1 MERVCSGAAKRT
13 PYGCEPIEP
22 HAPAAASSDRLAHEG
37 ISMKGTDPMP
47 DSVGGVRRGLT
58 SAIIINFESGPTLLD
73 CLDSL
78 QEQTAPLEII
88 IVDNGS
94 ADGSVDAARL
104 RFKDVRV
111 VRPGRNLGFA
121 GGANEGAAEASGEFL
136 LFLNPDV
143 RLGAGC
149 VPALVAAMGD
159 HRVGVVGPVVYIES
173 LEKFEYGST
182 IDLLGHPV
190 GLSSPGSPLFVSGCA
205 LMTRQHLFRRLRGFD
220 QRMFMFVEDADYG
233 WRTFLSGSDVR
244 VSTQAQASH
253 VGGAVTPGGYPT
265 TGSLSTTRFRIVL
278 RERNT
283 LRMLLKCYGWPSA
296 VVASF
301 AHASLMGIA
310 AVVLWATGR
319 AGTARGLVR
328 GLSSNASHLGET
340 LALRNEVQSTRQRPD
355 REVRA
360 RMYKGF
366 MKLAVIRNRGLPN
379 INEAW
384 TPTRGRVAHDG

>member
-1 MERVCSGAAKRT
+1 MS
-13 PYGCEPIEP
+13 
-22 HAPAAASSDRLAHEG
+22 EG
-37 ISMKGTDPMP
+37 VSMKEGEPTRDG
-47 DSVGGVRRGLT
+47 VGETQPGLT
-58 SAIIINFESGPTLLD
+58 SAIIVNFESGATLLD
-73 CLDSL
+73 CLESL
-78 QEQTAPLEII
+78 RDQAAPLEVI

-94 ADGSVDAARL
+94 ADGSVDEARA
-104 RFKDVRV
+104 RFQEVRV
-111 VRPGRNLGFA
+111 VRPGRNVGFA
-121 GGANEGAAEASGEFL
+121 GGANAGAVDASGEFL
-136 LFLNPDV
+136 FFLNPDV
-143 RLGAGC
+143 RLGEGC
-149 VPALVAAMGD
+149 VQALVKAMDD

-205 LMTRQHLFRRLRGFD
+205 LMTRRHLFKQLRGFD

-244 VSTQAQASH
+244 VSTEAQASH
-253 VGGAVTPGGYPT
+253 VGGGVTPGGYPT
-265 TGSLSTTRFRIVL
+265 AGRLSTTRFRIVL

-296 VVASF
+296 VVAGF
-301 AHASLMGIA
+301 AHASLMAVA

-328 GLSSNASHLGET
+328 GLSSNASLLGET

-355 REVRA
+355 REVRT
-360 RMYKGF
+360 RMYRGL
-366 MKLAVIRNRGLPN
+366 MKFAVIRSRGLPK

-384 TPTRGRVAHDG
+384 TPPRGRVAHDG